1 MNKLQSTIGSTVI
14 IIASFAIFST
24 PAYAEQNYTS
34 NESINNAVSSIVSKE
49 FNNRAQHDPSIAE
62 IGPVTVELTQTFIQ
76 ENGTD
81 PSQLADIFLH
91 NLDNITTNNTMD
103 EKFNSPLI
111 LRGTQTYSAC
121 VSIFLMQIDIK
132 WICQDFRASVLN
144 GAVTNKL
151 MLGTSYDKGIGIGA
165 WSHNRNWFEQ
175 PTSKE
180 LDANYKGNVSAVIKG
195 GSISYPLTVMAI
207 FDVNASNLKQHFQ

>member
-1 MNKLQSTIGSTVI
+1 M
-14 IIASFAIFST
+14 
-24 PAYAEQNYTS
+24 
-34 NESINNAVSSIVSKE
+34 
-49 FNNRAQHDPSIAE
+49 
-62 IGPVTVELTQTFIQ
+62 ELKRI
-76 ENGTD
+76 
-81 PSQLADIFLH
+81 LH
-91 NLDNITTNNTMD
+91 A
-103 EKFNSPLI
+103 F
-111 LRGTQTYSAC
+111 QF
-121 VSIFLMQIDIK
+121 FLMQIDIK

-195 GSISYPLTVMAI
+195 GTHVPKQPLII
-207 FDVNASNLKQHFQ
+207 FADCDS

>member
-1 MNKLQSTIGSTVI
+1 M
-14 IIASFAIFST
+14 
-24 PAYAEQNYTS
+24 
-34 NESINNAVSSIVSKE
+34 
-49 FNNRAQHDPSIAE
+49 
-62 IGPVTVELTQTFIQ
+62 TVELTQTFIQ

-91 NLDNITTNNTMD
+91 NLDSITTNNTMD

-111 LRGTQTYSAC
+111 LRGTQTYSAY
-121 VSIFLMQIDIK
+121 VSSFLMQIGIK

-165 WSHNRNWFEQ
+165 WSHNRSWFEQ

-180 LDANYKGNVSAVIKG
+180 LDVNYKGNVSAVIKG